1 MILFTKYELGVY
13 CGGQETKIT
22 ESSSAPLGLPVEQ
35 WNRQENEQI
44 MTTARD
50 IIAITEAGTGYNKI
64 EKRH

>member
-1 MILFTKYELGVY
+1 MA
-13 CGGQETKIT
+13 GQETKIT

-44 MTTARD
+44 MTIARD

>member
-1 MILFTKYELGVY
+1 MA
-13 CGGQETKIT
+13 GQETKIT
-22 ESSSAPLGLPVEQ
+22 ESSSAPSELPVEQ

-44 MTTARD
+44 MTITGD